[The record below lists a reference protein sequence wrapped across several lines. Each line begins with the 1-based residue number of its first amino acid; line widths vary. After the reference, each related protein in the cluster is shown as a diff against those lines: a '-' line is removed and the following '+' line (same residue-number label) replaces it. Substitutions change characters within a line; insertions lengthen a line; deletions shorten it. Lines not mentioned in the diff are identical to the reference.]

1 MVCAGIGLGLGF
13 GLQSK
18 NDDSSN
24 KDSNQAVNNSDN
36 EDIEGEESLDD
47 DDVSGNGGWTTTEAP
62 PGNDDIGGEEEVVVD
77 NTDDTVEQPPED
89 VIVSFICLFSYSLFF
104 TQFLYNPYYQHFTQ
118 QKQYDAV
125 IVGAGWAGLRAA
137 STLIDSSISNILV
150 LESADYIGGR
160 SHSVNSVDG
169 SSNNVQFIGDTSNIP
184 TELGSSWLY
193 NTNNNM
199 ENVLLED
206 ADINFLLDAD
216 ESKDSMCPMNQ
227 ATYYQQLREIGDDD
241 EAEETIT
248 TEILEDADEW
258 FDEMW
263 ADNRG
268 FLTFRSNRITDDA
281 YDTYETTLHG
291 LSYEEA
297 IDQYLERWG
306 WTDDEY
312 LQFMN
317 LLEDSTEVQ
326 SGGTSSQIDV
336 EDVEFFPS
344 PDDEIK
350 SHYMG
355 MPGIGFGNAAAKYAE
370 PFVDKIQLKSRVTEI
385 KSDFEEYSLVTYTD
399 EDGIETSVKA
409 KTVLVTVSLGV
420 LKAGSINFV
429 PALPAKKQ
437 EAIDNMGFGLVN
449 KCIMTWDNEEDMVWP
464 EDDMWFLLVTPDDET
479 SGQWTRFYN
488 PSMFKGVPTL
498 IGWIGGDDA
507 VEAEKQSTDEVVN
520 DVMKNLRSMWP
531 TISDPDNAIITRWGL
546 NENTKGS
553 YSYPEQGRDIFTDA
567 AALQQRLGRIYFAG
581 EATGSGWGTVIGAW
595 NTGQVAAEGM
605 VQALTSAE

>member
-1 MVCAGIGLGLGF
+1 M
-13 GLQSK
+13 
-18 NDDSSN
+18 
-24 KDSNQAVNNSDN
+24 
-36 EDIEGEESLDD
+36 
-47 DDVSGNGGWTTTEAP
+47 
-62 PGNDDIGGEEEVVVD
+62 
-77 NTDDTVEQPPED
+77 
-89 VIVSFICLFSYSLFF
+89 
-104 TQFLYNPYYQHFTQ
+104 
-118 QKQYDAV
+118 

-137 STLIDSSISNILV
+137 STLIDSSISNLLV
-150 LESADYIGGR
+150 LESAGYIGGR

-199 ENVLLED
+199 ENTLLED
-206 ADINFLLDAD
+206 ADISFLLDAD

-227 ATYYQQLREIGDDD
+227 ATYYQQLREIADDD

-248 TEILEDADEW
+248 TEILENADEW
-258 FDEMW
+258 LDELW
-263 ADNRG
+263 HAQRG
-268 FLTFRSNRITDDA
+268 FLTFRSNRIADDA

-297 IDQYLERWG
+297 IDQYLQRWG

-317 LLEDSTEVQ
+317 LIEDSTEVQ

-385 KSDFEEYSLVTYTD
+385 NSDFEDYSLVTYTD
-399 EDGIETSVKA
+399 EDGTETSVKA

-488 PSMFKGVPTL
+488 PSKFKGVPTL

-520 DVMKNLRSMWP
+520 NVMKNLREMFP

-581 EATGSGWGTVIGAW
+581 EATGSGWGTVMGAW

-605 VQALTSAE
+605 VQALTSSAE